1 MVLKISGLIHKILNR
16 HMDIVQ
22 NVKEARRSQIRLPPI
37 QNGIIGE
44 VEQASPAASLTN
56 NFTDPKF
63 TKKTFPKS
71 SI

>member
-22 NVKEARRSQIRLPPI
+22 NVKEARRSQIRLP
-37 QNGIIGE
+37 NSKRDNWE

-56 NFTDPKF
+56 NFY
-63 TKKTFPKS
+63 
-71 SI
+71 